1 MSMNSIK
8 TKLAL
13 IVISLVT
20 IALSI
25 LGGLNYWQAEK
36 ILVQDVEN
44 EIASVAQNRGGEIG
58 MWLDKSKTELVTIAR
73 SPIMMSGNQETMA
86 SYIDTEMKNNKIY
99 ENLFW
104 TDDKGNYTTQ
114 GVARDASKRP
124 FFQPAMNGNTFI
136 SDPSISPVTGK
147 LVVVVA
153 TPIRAEGRVI
163 GILAGAIYIEAL
175 EKVVTDVKMG
185 ETGYAYLL
193 GADGTIIIH
202 PNKEIM
208 NKVNINSD
216 PKATFELKAAVEKM
230 LKGEKGIA
238 SYQYDGVHKYLAYAP
253 VAGTSWSIGVNVP
266 ASEAT
271 ARLSAFTWSVL
282 GTIAVVLIFSIILIF
297 WMADRIARPLKILES
312 AASRIAGGDLS
323 ITQINIQSKDELG
336 RLGLA
341 FEKMVDNLRI
351 LVREIGSSSQQV
363 AASSEEFT
371 ANAEQS
377 AQAANQVAIS
387 ISNTAQGVDHQAN
400 VVEVAV
406 GLVGKIVD
414 GAKVETEKTKKSL
427 DIVSRAVRAVGEGN
441 KAVDTAISQMTSIRK
456 TVENSGKVVAELG
469 ERSKEIG
476 QIVETISGIA
486 GQTNLLALNAAIEA
500 ARAGE
505 QGRGFAVVAEE
516 VRKLAEQSQEAAKH
530 IATLIND
537 IQGKTDEAV
546 VAMDGGNQ
554 EVRRGTEIVD
564 QAGKAFK
571 DIDGQVKEVASIAHE
586 MADGLTKLAENSQEL
601 LEGMQEM
608 NHISH
613 EISSQTQNIS
623 AATEE
628 QSASMEEIASSSH
641 HLAQLAEQ
649 LQLAV
654 TKFKI

>member
-1 MSMNSIK
+1 MKSIK

-13 IVISLVT
+13 VVIILVT
-20 IALSI
+20 IALSV

-36 ILVQDVEN
+36 MLVQDVEN

-58 MWLDKSKTELVTIAR
+58 MWLDKSKTELATIAR
-73 SPIMMSGNQETMA
+73 SPVMISGNQEAMA
-86 SYIDTEMKNNKIY
+86 SYVAAEMKNNKMY

-104 TDDKGNYTTQ
+104 IDDKGNYITQ
-114 GVARDASKRP
+114 GVVRNAANRSY
-124 FFQPAMNGNTFI
+124 FQPAMNGNTFI

-147 LVVVVA
+147 LVVVIA

-163 GILAGAIYIEAL
+163 GILAGAIYIEEL
-175 EKVVTDVKMG
+175 EKLVTEVKVG
-185 ETGYAYLL
+185 QTGYAYLL
-193 GADGTIIIH
+193 RADGTIILH

-208 NKVNINSD
+208 NKVNVNSD
-216 PKATFELKAAVEKM
+216 PKATSELKTAVEKM

-238 SYQYDGVHKYLAYAP
+238 NYQYDGVQKYLAYAP
-253 VAGTSWSIGVNVP
+253 IVGTSWSIGVNVP
-266 ASEAT
+266 AREAT
-271 ARLSAFTWSVL
+271 VRLSAFTWSAL
-282 GTIAVVLIFSIILIF
+282 GTISVVLILTIILIF
-297 WMADRIARPLKILES
+297 WMADRIAKPLKILES

-323 ITQINIQSKDELG
+323 ITQINIKSKDELG
-336 RLGLA
+336 RLALA
-341 FEKMVDNLRI
+341 FETMVDNLRS

-363 AASSEEFT
+363 AASSEELT

-387 ISNTAQGVDHQAN
+387 ISSTAQGIDRQVNA
-400 VVEVAV
+400 VEAAV

-414 GAKVETEKTKKSL
+414 GAKVETEKTRNAV
-427 DIVSRAVRAVGEGN
+427 DIVGRAIGAISEGN
-441 KAVDTAISQMTSIRK
+441 KAVDTAINQMTSIRE
-456 TVENSGKVVAELG
+456 TVENSAKVVTELG

-516 VRKLAEQSQEAAKH
+516 VRKLAEQSQEAAKQ
-530 IATLIND
+530 IAILISD

-546 VAMDGGNQ
+546 VAMDGGTQ
-554 EVRRGTEIVD
+554 EVRRGTEVVD
-564 QAGKAFK
+564 RAGRAFK
-571 DIDGQVKEVASIAHE
+571 DIDGHVKEVANIAQG
-586 MADGLTKLAENSQEL
+586 MADGLTKLTGNSQEV
-601 LEGMQEM
+601 LEGMRET

-613 EISSQTQNIS
+613 EISSQTQTIS

-628 QSASMEEIASSSH
+628 QSASMEEIASSSQ
-641 HLAQLAEQ
+641 HLAHLAEQ

-654 TKFKI
+654 DKFKI